1 VVGVEY
7 KFGAVLSFE
16 DLHKGLT
23 AESLDDFRD
32 AVCEVVRSRALQT
45 DEKLVQL
52 AGLAAKTQAYTP
64 SSDEANRAIEQGI
77 LCLMGEPGRPFH
89 FRYIAPDFARLLS
102 LGSRFLELAPA
113 KDLYDAVETLLTAY
127 NYVPDHALLPV
138 ALGRID
144 LLLEP
149 YIGTVPEPTA
159 RRLLTALW
167 RLVDRLHP
175 SGFVNANLGPEE
187 TRAGRLLLETDRD
200 VKTITNTTFFYDPE
214 KTPRGFALEA
224 VRTALDLSKPY
235 FFNYPLMLRDWGPN
249 VTVGSCL
256 NSMLV
261 GGGVYTLVR
270 LNLRRLAEEFRG
282 SADEFIER
290 AIPAYAKL
298 QVEVVNSRVRYLVE
312 DLGFLE
318 SSFLVREGILQR
330 DRFTAYAGVVGL
342 AQAVEILVE
351 RDGRPGARYGLDA
364 GANSLAQRITL
375 RLAAELKRHAAVYCD
390 GSKGRVAFHAQVGI
404 QNDLGTTPGVRVPVM
419 QEPDLYE
426 HLDVEGCQHEALD
439 GGVSTILVFE
449 PTARENPE
457 AVLNIIEGALRSGVR
472 GLSVG
477 CADSEY
483 VRVTGYLVR
492 RSDIEGARTERQHR
506 RDTDAIVADLLEKQP
521 QFFNRRVRSV

>member
-1 VVGVEY
+1 MEY

-32 AVCEVVRSRALQT
+32 AVSEVVRSRALQT

-52 AGLAAKTQAYTP
+52 ASLAAKTQAYTP
-64 SSDEANRAIEQGI
+64 CSPEANRAIEQGI

-89 FRYIAPDFARLLS
+89 FRYIAPDFARLLTH
-102 LGSRFLELAPA
+102 GSEFLELAPA
-113 KDLYDAVETLLTAY
+113 KDLYDAVEILLTAY

-159 RRLLTALW
+159 RRLLASLW

-175 SGFVNANLGPEE
+175 SGFVNANLGPQE
-187 TRAGRLLLETDRD
+187 TKAGRLLLETDRD
-200 VKTITNTTFFYDPE
+200 VQTVTNTTFFYDPE

-224 VRTALDLSKPY
+224 VRTALELSKPY
-235 FFNYPLMLRDWGPN
+235 FFNYPLMRRDWGPN

-270 LNLRRLAEEFRG
+270 LNLRRLAEESRG
-282 SADEFIER
+282 SVDEFVEQ

-298 QVEVVNSRVRYLVE
+298 QVEVINSRVRYLVE

-318 SSFLVREGILQR
+318 SSFLVREGVLQR

-342 AQAVEILVE
+342 AQAAQILLE
-351 RDGRPGARYGLDA
+351 RDGRTDVRYGLDA
-364 GANSLAQRITL
+364 ESNALGQRITL
-375 RLAAELKRHAAVYCD
+375 RLAAELKRYPAVHCD
-390 GSKGRVAFHAQVGI
+390 GSNGRVAFHAQVGI
-404 QNDLGTTPGVRVPVM
+404 QNDIGTTPGVRIPVM
-419 QEPDLYE
+419 QEPDLYD
-426 HLDVEGCQHEALD
+426 HLRVEGCQHAALD

-492 RSDIEGARTERQHR
+492 RSDIDGARTERQHR
-506 RDTDAIVADLLEKQP
+506 HDTDAIVADLVANQP

>member
-1 VVGVEY
+1 VEY
-7 KFGAVLSFE
+7 RFGAVLSFE
-16 DLHKGLT
+16 DLEQGLT
-23 AESLDDFRD
+23 AERLDDFRD
-32 AVCEVVRSRALQT
+32 AVVEVVRSRTLQA
-45 DEKLVQL
+45 DEKLVRL

-64 SSDEANRAIEQGI
+64 CSDAANAAIEQGI
-77 LCLMGEPGRPFH
+77 LCLMGEVGRPFH
-89 FRYIAPDFARLLS
+89 FRYIAPDFGRLLAR
-102 LGSRFLELAPA
+102 GSEFLELAPA
-113 KDLYDAVETLLTAY
+113 KDLYDAVEILLTAY

-149 YIGTVPEPTA
+149 YIDTVPEPTA

-175 SGFVNANLGPEE
+175 SGFVNANLGPAE
-187 TRAGRLLLETDRD
+187 TRTGRMLLEIDRD
-200 VKTITNTTFFYDPE
+200 VKTVTNTTFLYDPE

-224 VRTALDLSKPY
+224 VRTALELSKPY
-235 FFNYPLMLRDWGPN
+235 FFNHQLMLRDWGPN
-249 VTVGSCL
+249 VIVGSCL

-282 SADEFIER
+282 SVDGFVEQ

-298 QVEVVNSRVRYLVE
+298 QVEVINSRVRYLVE

-318 SSFLVREGILQR
+318 SSFLVREGVLQR

-342 AQAVEILVE
+342 AEAAQILLE

-364 GANSLAQRITL
+364 EANALAQRITL
-375 RLAAELKRHAAVYCD
+375 RLGAELKRHSAVYCD

-404 QNDLGTTPGVRVPVM
+404 QNDLGTTPGVRIPVM

-426 HLDVEGCQHEALD
+426 HLEVEGRQHETLD

-457 AVLNIIEGALRSGVR
+457 AALDIIEGALRRGVR

-492 RSDIEGARTERQHR
+492 RSDIEGARIERQYRH
-506 RDTDAIVADLLEKQP
+506 DTDAIVADLLDSQP